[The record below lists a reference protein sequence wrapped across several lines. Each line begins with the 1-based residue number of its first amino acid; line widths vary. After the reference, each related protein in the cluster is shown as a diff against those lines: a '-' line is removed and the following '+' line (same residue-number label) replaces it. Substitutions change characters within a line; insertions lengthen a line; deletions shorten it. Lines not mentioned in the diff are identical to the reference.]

1 MGAHPPEG
9 AGERTCTVSSN
20 SSAVT
25 SLLQGAF
32 RSDLATC
39 AALPSGTITNAMDN
53 ANEHVTTNREYWN
66 GKAHGWVAA
75 GERAWAAAEPS
86 WGIWNVPE
94 SELRLLPIDMRG
106 MKAVEL
112 GCGTGYVSGWMAR
125 RHLVRPARVDPRSA
139 PDPQTGRAPTLPRQ
153 SPSGG
158 HVQPAG
164 RQQGGA

>member
-1 MGAHPPEG
+1 
-9 AGERTCTVSSN
+9 
-20 SSAVT
+20 
-25 SLLQGAF
+25 
-32 RSDLATC
+32 
-39 AALPSGTITNAMDN
+39 MDN

-112 GCGTGYVSGWMAR
+112 GAR
-125 RHLVRPARVDPRSA
+125 DRPGELRPGDFSAR
-139 PDPQTGRAPTLPRQ
+139 
-153 SPSGG
+153 
-158 HVQPAG
+158 
-164 RQQGGA
+164 